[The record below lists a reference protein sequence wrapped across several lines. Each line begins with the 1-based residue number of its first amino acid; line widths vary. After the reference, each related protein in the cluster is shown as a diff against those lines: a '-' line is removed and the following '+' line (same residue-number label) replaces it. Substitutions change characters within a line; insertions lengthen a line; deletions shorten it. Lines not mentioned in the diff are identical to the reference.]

1 MVADYYTASAE
12 FYEMVAARHVRT
24 SAGPLRAALAGV
36 VPGTGPV
43 VEIGAGT
50 GRITEV
56 IAEALPGAPIIAAE
70 PSTPMR
76 AMLTSRVVGND
87 DLRRRVTI
95 SAEPAQRLRLP
106 DRVGAVVVFG
116 VVGHLT
122 RDERLALWRRLRA
135 HVPPGAPVVVEL
147 MGTGSARAVPPFRM
161 LRERI
166 GEQTYE
172 WWTRAEPVEGAET
185 EVLRWET
192 TWKVLRGDT
201 LVRSTSDTYVWENL
215 SIAGLAEEAGMTGRL
230 VSEPG
235 LPGAPEIGV
244 LTFPEPGRGR

>member
-12 FYEMVAARHVRT
+12 FYEMVAARHVLT
-24 SAGPLRAALAGV
+24 SAGPLRTALAGV
-36 VPGTGPV
+36 DPAHGPV

-56 IAEALPGAPIIAAE
+56 IAAALPHSPILAAE

-76 AMLTSRVVGND
+76 AMLTSRVVGKE

-95 SAEPAQRLRLP
+95 SAEPAQHLRLP
-106 DRVGAVVVFG
+106 DSVGAVVVFG
-116 VVGHLT
+116 VLGHLT
-122 RDERLALWRRLRA
+122 QDERIALWRKLGE
-135 HVPPGAPVVVEL
+135 HVPPGAPIVVEL
-147 MGTGSARAVPPFRM
+147 MGTGTAKAIPPFRM

-172 WWTRAEPVEGAET
+172 WWTQAEPVEGDL
-185 EVLRWET
+185 LRWET
-192 TWKVLRGDT
+192 TWKVLRDGEV
-201 LVRSTSDTYVWENL
+201 VRSTRDAYMWENL
-215 SIAGLAEEAGMTGRL
+215 SVARLAEEAGMDGRL
-230 VSEPG
+230 VGEPG

-244 LTFPEPGRGR
+244 LTVRDA

>member
-36 VPGTGPV
+36 DPGTGPV

-56 IAEALPGAPIIAAE
+56 IASALPSASIIAAE

-76 AMLTSRVVGND
+76 AMLTSRVVGKD
-87 DLRRRVTI
+87 DLRHRVTI

-106 DRVGAVVVFG
+106 DRVSAVVVFG
-116 VVGHLT
+116 VLGHLT
-122 RDERLALWRRLRA
+122 KDERIALWHKLRD
-135 HVPPGAPVVVEL
+135 HVPPGAPIVVEL
-147 MGTGSARAVPPFRM
+147 MGTGSTRAIPPFRM
-161 LRERI
+161 LSERI

-172 WWTRAEPVEGAET
+172 WWTQAEPVEGD
-185 EVLRWET
+185 VLRWET
-192 TWKVLRGDT
+192 TWKVLHDGAV
-201 LVRSTSDTYVWENL
+201 VRSTRDTYLWENL
-215 SIAGLAEEAGMTGRL
+215 SIARLAEEAGMTGRL
-230 VSEPG
+230 FSEPD

-244 LTFPEPGRGR
+244 LTPSASGRGR